1 MSTQQACANLAA
13 AGVLEPALAERL
25 IAATRFLRQVQE
37 ALRLTVGPA
46 FDADTLSE
54 TLRTALAASVG
65 EAGFAALRSRLE
77 ETLAWAHGIYV
88 DMIDSPARPEERRL
102 GKEGVSK
109 CRHRG
114 GPER

>member
-37 ALRLTVGPA
+37 ALRLTGGPA

-65 EAGFAALRSRLE
+65 EASFAALRSRLE
-77 ETLAWAHGIYV
+77 ETLTWAHGIYV
-88 DMIDSPARPEERRL
+88 EMIDGPALPVAAPADADAVPRA
-102 GKEGVSK
+102 
-109 CRHRG
+109 RG
-114 GPER
+114 A